1 MRKILKILCVML
13 MLYIPTNIY
22 ASNIIYNDYQLATIL
37 SNETSMPI
45 LLVFSSE
52 SCGYCEKLK
61 DDLPNL
67 SDSLDSYIVCI
78 LDIHEYAEIS
88 KDMKVRNL
96 PTSIVLDRGV
106 EVSRKTGYGLQNYK
120 EWLNKIGK

>member
-22 ASNIIYNDYQLATIL
+22 ASTIIYNDYQLATIL

-78 LDIHEYAEIS
+78 LDIDKYTEIS

-106 EVSRKTGYGLQNYK
+106 EASRKIGYGLQNYK